1 MAGPEPGRISGTSLI
16 LLSVIVGNQKQVGF
30 EVTLAC
36 RDFVLRMNV
45 GRLTYKNTKHVQ
57 GILEKLITA

>member
-30 EVTLAC
+30 EVTLEC